1 MTEIE
6 IFKQSLDVSRIAMII
21 TVIMTV
27 ISVTFSALNLAF
39 QRSHDR
45 KSVKPLCYINKKTT
59 ERSFSIAIENAG
71 LGPMIIKAIS
81 AIDPD
86 QKIYNL
92 PDYFGG
98 LQDSNH
104 KNAMVLV
111 GTKDLVIPSNG
122 SKTILEINGDN
133 GIPGKEFEEI
143 RQKLDQTKLL
153 ISYRD
158 IYDKRYEVE
167 S

>member
-45 KSVKPLCYINKKTT
+45 KSVKPLCCIDKKKAG
-59 ERSFSIAIENAG
+59 RSYSIVVENAG
-71 LGPMIIKAIS
+71 LGPMIIKAVS
-81 AIDPD
+81 AIGPD
-86 QKIYNL
+86 QKTDDLSGYL
-92 PDYFGG
+92 EG
-98 LQDSNH
+98 LLDEGQKESIVILATSN
-104 KNAMVLV
+104 
-111 GTKDLVIPSNG
+111 LVIPSNG
-122 SKTILEINGDN
+122 SKTILQIDDGN
-133 GIPGKEFEEI
+133 GIPGKGFEELC
-143 RQKLDQTKLL
+143 QKLDQTRILL
-153 ISYRD
+153 NYRD
-158 IYDKRYEVE
+158 IYDKRYELE